1 MAGYSYQYN
10 KYSGL
15 NASNK
20 DFPNDALE
28 DNNLGS
34 GTFAKDEG
42 EVDMGSYMNDNKLIA
57 FFGRVSYDW
66 KGRYMM
72 TASLR
77 HEGSSKFGKN
87 YKWGNFPAVSFG
99 WRISDEP
106 FMQETKSWLRLL
118 YI

>member
-1 MAGYSYQYN
+1 MKAN
-10 KYSGL
+10 
-15 NASNK
+15 NK

-42 EVDMGSYMNDNKLIA
+42 EVDMSSYMNDNKLIA

-87 YKWGNFPAVSFG
+87 YKWGNFPAVSSVG
-99 WRISDEP
+99 ASRMNP
-106 FMQETKSWLRLL
+106 LCRRQRAGLQTLNCVQTTA
-118 YI
+118 